1 MLTETLT
8 PEMIKEW
15 KIISEKYKAQLGPNK
30 RTASQVIEYL
40 HGKYPLQEVWAES
53 AKQVVI
59 DNITLNRTFADK
71 LPEGKTLKPIVFSI
85 PNRDGAVP
93 LYDRQEEIFKNTT
106 IMVGLEL
113 ETAYVS
119 VEGSGELADELAAF
133 QGLDE
138 ADLDNFFLVANYVTC
153 LKKYGLLDEVLKQ
166 EK

>member
-1 MLTETLT
+1 MLTEMPT

-15 KIISEKYKAQLGPNK
+15 KIVSEKYKPLLKPNTK
-30 RTASQVIEYL
+30 TASQVIDYL
-40 HGKYPLQEVWAES
+40 HKKYPLEEVATDS

-59 DNITLNRTFADK
+59 DNITFNKPFADK

-93 LYDRQEEIFKNTT
+93 LYERQEEVFKNIT
-106 IMVGLEL
+106 IMVGLEF
-113 ETAYVS
+113 ETAYVG
-119 VEGSGELADELAAF
+119 VEGSGELADELVAF

-138 ADLDNFFLVANYVTC
+138 ADLDNFFLVANYVIC

-166 EK
+166 G